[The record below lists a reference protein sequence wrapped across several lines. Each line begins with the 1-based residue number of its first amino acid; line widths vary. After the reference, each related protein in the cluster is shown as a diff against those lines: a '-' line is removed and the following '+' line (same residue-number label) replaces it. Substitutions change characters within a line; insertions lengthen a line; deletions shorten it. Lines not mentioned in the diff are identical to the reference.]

1 MIGRGALRAGVA
13 SAAARGS
20 LPKMFEGEVS
30 LEQRDGVA
38 LITLAGLEGRFPWG
52 TSRAEHR
59 WNPRTVSALGA
70 ALDEVE
76 RGDAEAVVVANAGK
90 YWSNGMDLK
99 YLDAQG
105 GSPEAAALGLRV
117 NQLLARVTTFPL
129 PTVAALGGHWCAAGG
144 MMGLAFDYRVMAS
157 DRGFFFVPGVD
168 LGLVYAPVQVA
179 LMKAKLPQDMH
190 REVIVFNSRRWTG
203 DELAARGVVESSV
216 PAAEV
221 TARAL
226 ELAAS
231 LRPKGRGAARRVLGS
246 IKAAVYKEVLDEL
259 ATGED
264 MNYGGRTRG
273 VDRAA
278 PPAVQASKL

>member
-1 MIGRGALRAGVA
+1 M
-13 SAAARGS
+13 
-20 LPKMFEGEVS
+20 PKVFEGEVS

-38 LITLAGLEGRFPWG
+38 LITLAGLEGKFPWG
-52 TSRAEHR
+52 TGRAEHR
-59 WNPRTVSALGA
+59 WNPVTVSALGA

-76 RGDAEAVVVANAGK
+76 KSDAEAVVVANAGK
-90 YWSNGMDLK
+90 YWSNGMDLN
-99 YLDAQG
+99 YLDAHG
-105 GSPEAAALGLRV
+105 GSPEASALGLRV
-117 NQLLARVTTFPL
+117 NELLAKVCTFPL

-168 LGLVYAPVQVA
+168 LGLVYAPMQVA

-190 REVIVFNSRRWTG
+190 REVIVFNSKRWTG

-216 PAAEV
+216 PAEEV

-226 ELAAS
+226 ELAAG
-231 LRPKGRGAARRVLGS
+231 LRPKGQGAARKVLGS

-259 ATGED
+259 AAGED

-278 PPAVQASKL
+278 PPAVEVSKL